1 LYSEF
6 LSCGNRDAKAREEA
20 APGLDKHDAGN
31 VAVVDVK
38 DMRHVMLNK
47 PPVEVLGDFSG
58 RSESRGACKQC
69 AYRFPIDELQNV

>member
-1 LYSEF
+1 M
-6 LSCGNRDAKAREEA
+6 CDPQRTKA
-20 APGLDKHDAGN
+20 APGLDKHVASN

-58 RSESRGACKQC
+58 RSESRCACKQC
-69 AYRFPIDELQNV
+69 PDRFPIDKLQNV